1 MGSGTAANK
10 GVRPMASG
18 LKNYYVKRGL
28 EKEFEVCFLDNR
40 TVGLTQWQATSPLM
54 TYLPSFM
61 VQLTLIITLSR
72 LLMIIFKPLR
82 QPRFVCEILAGV
94 MLGPT
99 FMQNLQQVAIY
110 VNKPEGVLLLE
121 TMGSLGVTFYM
132 FLMGLEMDLTP
143 IRKMEKTAYSV
154 AIAGIILPGFA
165 GMILYRLVKIDQEDA
180 PMEGGF
186 FWAIALTVTSFSD
199 LARILSKLKLMSTDL
214 GKTALASAVLTDLV
228 SWILLVA
235 TIAMVNGRGNVLRII
250 PTLIF
255 MLLCWFVIRPL
266 LFRMI
271 KRIGAERED
280 SLSSSSSSM
289 EGQCSD
295 KHVGFILT
303 GVLFC
308 GFITELCGVHP
319 MFGAFMF
326 GLIIPRGE
334 IRTKIMDK
342 IEEFVVGIMLP
353 PVFLVAGLRTN
364 IVFIAAG
371 YRYWLVA
378 TVIIVAS
385 LIKIISTLLVCA
397 YLRCSFRDSLA
408 LGVLM
413 NTKGV
418 IAIIVLQEGRNVKG
432 FDQPT
437 FTWMVLS
444 IILMTGLVVPVVSFT
459 HKSTRHLKQQHRMN
473 LERSRPESELR
484 VLACLHSSKNLS
496 GLINL
501 LHLSNATRKSPIVVF
516 AVHLIEL
523 TGRASAMLILH
534 DKSETNDI
542 SSNPIRERA
551 ESEQIVRSFES
562 LQNDNRAVTVHPL
575 TAVSPYATMHED
587 VSNLA
592 IDKHVSVIL
601 LPYHKKPNDI
611 GGWEDQNLEYKRVSQ
626 NLLANAPCSVGIL
639 VDRGLTRHL
648 PLESQHDQ
656 IRKIRIAMLFV
667 EGADDREALAYAWR
681 MGANPR
687 VTLTVV
693 RFVPGKDL
701 LESVADDDDADLD
714 VFSAMFEKEKE
725 KLLDDDYINEFRF
738 RTMHN
743 QFITYMEKPVNSGD
757 QIVSTITSAHN
768 DYDLY
773 IVGRGYDRQSPMT
786 SGLADWSEFPEL
798 GLIGDTLISVDS
810 LMSASV
816 LVMQQSPPVAALAN
830 PRVSQKGNTSG
841 SNKGFSSDHP
851 FVSHRLSNP

>member
-1 MGSGTAANK
+1 MANGTLANK
-10 GVRPMASG
+10 GHRPTSG
-18 LKNYYVKRGL
+18 PLDKYTVKGGL
-28 EKEFEVCFLDNR
+28 DNQFNVCFKANR
-40 TVGLTQWQATSPLM
+40 TVGFTEWQATSPLM
-54 TYLPSFM
+54 TFLPSFM
-61 VQLTLIITLSR
+61 AG
-72 LLMIIFKPLR
+72 
-82 QPRFVCEILAGV
+82 IL
-94 MLGPT
+94 LGPT
-99 FMQNLQQVAIY
+99 FMQAVPWLAIY
-110 VNKPEGVLLLE
+110 INPPEGVLLLE

-132 FLMGLEMDLTP
+132 FLVGLDMDLTP

-154 AIAGIILPGFA
+154 AIVGTILPGCG
-165 GMILYRLVKIDQEDA
+165 GMMLYYLVQIDREDA
-180 PMEGGF
+180 PMVGGF
-186 FWAIALTVTSFSD
+186 FWAIALTVTSFPD
-199 LARILSKLKLMSTDL
+199 LTRILSKLKLMSTDL
-214 GKTALASAVLTDLV
+214 GKTAMASAVLTDLV

-235 TIAMVNGRGNVLRII
+235 TIALVNGHGNVLRIF

-271 KRIGAERED
+271 KRIGAARED

-295 KHVGFILT
+295 KHVEGI
-303 GVLFC
+303 G
-308 GFITELCGVHP
+308 
-319 MFGAFMF
+319 
-326 GLIIPRGE
+326 
-334 IRTKIMDK
+334 TKIMDK
-342 IEEFVVGIMLP
+342 IEEFVVGIMMP

-364 IVFIAAG
+364 IFFIAAG
-371 YRYWLVA
+371 YHYWLVA

-385 LIKIISTLLVCA
+385 LIKIIGTLIVCA
-397 YLRCSFRDSLA
+397 YLKCSFRDSLA

-437 FTWMVLS
+437 FTWMMLS
-444 IILMTGLVVPVVSFT
+444 ILIMTSLVVPIVSCT
-459 HKSTRHLKQQHRMN
+459 HKSARHLKQQHRMN
-473 LERSRPESELR
+473 LERSKPESELR

-516 AVHLIEL
+516 AVYLIEL
-523 TGRASAMLILH
+523 TGRASAMLIFH
-534 DKSETNDI
+534 DKIETNDI
-542 SSNPIRERA
+542 PSNPTRERA
-551 ESEQIVRSFES
+551 ESEQIVRAFES

-587 VSNLA
+587 VSNLV
-592 IDKHVSVIL
+592 IDKHVAVIL
-601 LPYHKKPNDI
+601 LPYHKKPNGI
-611 GGWEDQNLEYKRVSQ
+611 G
-626 NLLANAPCSVGIL
+626 
-639 VDRGLTRHL
+639 
-648 PLESQHDQ
+648 
-656 IRKIRIAMLFV
+656 
-667 EGADDREALAYAWR
+667 GADDREALAYAWR
-681 MGANPR
+681 MGSNPR
-687 VTLTVV
+687 LTLTVV

-743 QFITYMEKPVNSGD
+743 ESITYMEKPVNSGD

-773 IVGRGYDRQSPMT
+773 IVGRGYGRQSPLT
-786 SGLADWSEFPEL
+786 SGLSDWSEFPEI

-810 LMSASV
+810 LTSASV
-816 LVMQQSPPVAALAN
+816 LVMQQSPPVAA
-830 PRVSQKGNTSG
+830 VSQKGNTSG
-841 SNKGFSSDHP
+841 SNKG
-851 FVSHRLSNP
+851 LS